1 MPDMEFIETSLFTRI
16 IYDYLSEDEYF
27 GLQVHLLNHPESGK
41 IIRGSGGVRKIRW
54 STSGKG
60 KSGGIRVV
68 YYWKVRKDE
77 IWLLTVYAKNEQE
90 TISGH
95 ILRKIAEEIKND

>member
-16 IYDYLSEDEYF
+16 IYNYLSEDEYF

-54 STSGKG
+54 STSGKREKWRDTSNLLLEG
-60 KSGGIRVV
+60 KQR
-68 YYWKVRKDE
+68 
-77 IWLLTVYAKNEQE
+77 
-90 TISGH
+90 
-95 ILRKIAEEIKND
+95 

>member
-16 IYDYLSEDEYF
+16 IYDYLREDEYL
-27 GLQVHLLNHPESGK
+27 GLQVYLLNHPESGK
-41 IIRGSGGVRKIRW
+41 IIRGSGGARKIRW

-60 KSGGIRVV
+60 KSGGIRVI
-68 YYWKVRKDE
+68 YNWKVSNDE

-95 ILRKIAEEIKND
+95 ILKKIAEEIKND

>member
-16 IYDYLSEDEYF
+16 IYDYLSEDEYL

-54 STSGKG
+54 SPSGKG
-60 KSGGIRVV
+60 KSGGIRVI
-68 YYWKVRKDE
+68 YYWKVSNDE

-95 ILRKIAEEIKND
+95 ILRKIAEEIKNG